1 MFESLSDKLKRTLKN
16 LRGEGVLTPAHVD
29 AALREIRLALL
40 EADVNYKVAK
50 DFIASVKEKAEGQQ
64 VWQELK
70 PSEQVVKIVY
80 DELVDLLGGQSSR
93 LVFTKTLPNVVM
105 IVGLQGSG
113 KTTSTGKIARWLS
126 QNQER
131 KPLLV
136 STDVN
141 RPAAREQLRVI
152 AKATGQAIFE
162 KPESNDPLE
171 LAREAHRHAQQTGYD
186 TLLIDTA
193 GRLHIDD
200 ELMEELVRIKAETRP
215 VEILFVADAMTGQD
229 AVRSGEEFHRQVGIT
244 GVVLTKMDGDAR
256 GGAAL
261 SIKQVTGQ
269 PVKFVGVGEKY
280 DALEPFYPERIAQ
293 RILGMGDVLSLIEEV
308 QSKVDQSEAEEQ
320 LKKLQKNEFTLDD
333 FRSQLRQ
340 VKKLG
345 SFSKI
350 MKLLPDQLLGGIGM
364 PDLSEEQSE
373 QMEKELKRTEAIID
387 SMTAE
392 ERNDHRILNAGRRR
406 RIARGSG
413 TQVAEVNQLIKQ
425 YVEMRQMMKQISGAG
440 LFGGSGAGGGGL
452 KNKMMRKVSGMMGMP
467 DMSAMMGGMGSG
479 EGNGDDAA
487 GLAGLGGAPP
497 TRKKLKKKPRHKK
510 KR

>member
-1 MFESLSDKLKRTLKN
+1 MFESLSDKLKRTLKS
-16 LRGEGVLTPAHVD
+16 LRGEGVLTKEHVD

-64 VWQELK
+64 VWLELK
-70 PSEQVVKIVY
+70 PSEQVVKIVF
-80 DELVDLLGGQSSR
+80 DELVELLGGQSSR
-93 LVFTKTLPNVVM
+93 LVFTKTSPNVVM

-113 KTTSTGKIARWLS
+113 KTTSTGKIARWLA

-131 KPLLV
+131 KPLLL
-136 STDVN
+136 STDVY

-152 AKATGQAIFE
+152 AKATGQSIFE
-162 KPESNDPLE
+162 KPETNDPIE
-171 LAREAHRHAQQTGYD
+171 LTRSALKHARDTGYD

-200 ELMEELVRIKAETRP
+200 ELMEELVTIKSETHP

-229 AVRSGEEFHRQVGIT
+229 AVRSAEEFHARIGIT

-280 DALEPFYPERIAQ
+280 DALEPFYPDRVAQ
-293 RILGMGDVLSLIEEV
+293 RILGMGDVLSLIEQV
-308 QSKVDQSEAEEQ
+308 QDKIDQSDAEAQ
-320 LKKLQKNEFTLDD
+320 LEKLQRNQFSLDD

-350 MKLLPDQLLGGIGM
+350 LKLLPDQLLGGVGM
-364 PDLSEEQSE
+364 PDLTDEQSE
-373 QMEKELKRTEAIID
+373 MMEKELKRTEAIID
-387 SMTAE
+387 SMTRE
-392 ERNDHRILNAGRRR
+392 ERMNHMILNANRRR

-413 TQVAEVNQLIKQ
+413 TTVAQVNSLIKQ
-425 YVEMRQMMKQISGAG
+425 YTEMRRMMQGMFS
-440 LFGGSGAGGGGL
+440 GGGL
-452 KNKMMRKVSGMMGMP
+452 RGKMMRRMAGMQGIEGGGDP
-467 DMSAMMGGMGSG
+467 MM
-479 EGNGDDAA
+479 A
-487 GLAGLGGAPP
+487 GLPAGLPGSS
-497 TRKKLKKKPRHKK
+497 RKKKKKK
-510 KR
+510 KRRR

>member
-50 DFIASVKEKAEGQQ
+50 DFIAAVKAKAEGQQ

-80 DELVDLLGGQSSR
+80 DELVDLLGGTSSR
-93 LVFTKTLPNVVM
+93 LVFTKQIPNVVM

-113 KTTSTGKIARWLS
+113 KTTSTGKIAMWLAK
-126 QNQER
+126 NQDR

-152 AKATGQAIFE
+152 AKATGQSIFE
-162 KPESNDPLE
+162 KPESNNPVE
-171 LAREAHRHAQQTGYD
+171 LAREAYRHAQQTGYD

-200 ELMEELVRIKAETRP
+200 ELMAELVQIKAETRP

-229 AVRSGEEFHRQVGIT
+229 AVRSGEEFHRQIGIT

-280 DALEPFYPERIAQ
+280 DALDPFYPDRIAQ

-320 LKKLQKNEFTLDD
+320 LKKLQKSQFTLDD
-333 FRSQLRQ
+333 FRGQLRQ

-350 MKLLPDQLLGGIGM
+350 MKLLPDQLLGGMGM
-364 PDLSEEQSE
+364 PELNEEQSA
-373 QMEKELKRTEAIID
+373 QMEQELKRTEAVID
-387 SMTAE
+387 SMTKE
-392 ERNDHRILNAGRRR
+392 ERNDHRILNANRRR

-413 TQVAEVNQLIKQ
+413 TSVAEVNQIIKQ
-425 YVEMRQMMKQISGAG
+425 YVEMRQMMQQMSRSG
-440 LFGGSGAGGGGL
+440 LFGGGNSGGGGL
-452 KNKMMRKVSGMMGMP
+452 KNKMMRRAASMMGMP
-467 DMSAMMGGMGSG
+467 DLSGMMGGGGEEMGDLPALPGMPGGGSG
-479 EGNGDDAA
+479 G
-487 GLAGLGGAPP
+487 
-497 TRKKLKKKPRHKK
+497 RKKVRKKPRHKK
-510 KR
+510 RR

>member
-50 DFIASVKEKAEGQQ
+50 DFINSVKEKAEGQQ
-64 VWQELK
+64 VWQDLK

-80 DELVDLLGGQSSR
+80 DELVNLLGGTSSR
-93 LVFTKTLPNVVM
+93 LVFTKTSPNVVM

-113 KTTSTGKIARWLS
+113 KTTSTGKIALWLAK
-126 QNQER
+126 NQER

-136 STDVN
+136 STDVY
-141 RPAAREQLRVI
+141 RPAAREQLKVI
-152 AKATGQAIFE
+152 AKATGQSIFE
-162 KPESNDPLE
+162 MPETNDPLT
-171 LAREAHRHAQQTGYD
+171 LTREAFKHAQQTGYD

-200 ELMEELVRIKAETRP
+200 ELMNELVAIKSETRP

-229 AVRSGEEFHRQVGIT
+229 AVRSAEEFHRQVGIT

-256 GGAAL
+256 GGASL

-308 QSKVDQSEAEEQ
+308 QAKVDQSEAEDQ
-320 LKKLQKNEFTLDD
+320 LKRIQKNEFTLDD
-333 FRSQLRQ
+333 FRKQLRQ
-340 VKKLG
+340 VKRLG

-364 PDLSEEQSE
+364 PDLTEEQSA

-387 SMTAE
+387 SMTNE
-392 ERNDHRILNAGRRR
+392 ERTDHTILNANRRR

-413 TQVAEVNQLIKQ
+413 TQVSEVNALIKQ
-425 YVEMRQMMKQISGAG
+425 YTEMRQMMRQLSGTG
-440 LFGGSGAGGGGL
+440 LFSGMGGGGGGGGL
-452 KNKMMRKVSGMMGMP
+452 KGKMMRRMAGMMGMP
-467 DMSAMMGGMGSG
+467 DLSGMMGG
-479 EGNGDDAA
+479 GNGDDEGGMA
-487 GLAGLGGAPP
+487 LPQLPGAPS
-497 TRKKLKKKPRHKK
+497 RKKLKKKRKK
-510 KR
+510 KRK

>member
-16 LRGEGVLTPAHVD
+16 LRGEGVLTKDHVD

-50 DFIASVKEKAEGQQ
+50 DFIASVKAKAEGQQ
-64 VWQELK
+64 VWLELK
-70 PSEQVVKIVY
+70 PSEQVVKIVF
-80 DELVDLLGGQSSR
+80 DELVELLGGTSSR
-93 LVFTKTLPNVVM
+93 LVFTKSSPNVVM

-113 KTTSTGKIARWLS
+113 KTTSTGKIARWLA

-131 KPLLV
+131 KPLLL
-136 STDVN
+136 STDVY

-152 AKATGQAIFE
+152 AKATGQSIFE
-162 KPESNDPLE
+162 KPDTDDPLE
-171 LAREAHRHAQQTGYD
+171 LTREALKQARDVGYD

-200 ELMEELVRIKAETRP
+200 QLMEELVQIKSETHP

-229 AVRSGEEFHRQVGIT
+229 AVRSAEEFHRRIGIT

-280 DALEPFYPERIAQ
+280 DALEPFYPDRVAQ
-293 RILGMGDVLSLIEEV
+293 RILGMGDVLSLIEQV
-308 QSKVDQSEAEEQ
+308 QDKIDQSDAEAQ
-320 LKKLQKNEFTLDD
+320 LEKLQKNQFTLDD

-350 MKLLPDQLLGGIGM
+350 LKLLPDQLLGGVGM
-364 PDLSEEQSE
+364 PDLTDEQSE
-373 QMEKELKRTEAIID
+373 MMEKELKRTEAIID
-387 SMTAE
+387 SMTGE
-392 ERNDHRILNAGRRR
+392 ERLNHIILNANRRR

-413 TQVAEVNQLIKQ
+413 TTVQQVNALIKQ
-425 YVEMRQMMKQISGAG
+425 YTEMRRMMQGMFS
-440 LFGGSGAGGGGL
+440 GGGL
-452 KNKMMRKVSGMMGMP
+452 RGKMMRRMTGLSGMEGGGDPMMP
-467 DMSAMMGGMGSG
+467 ALP
-479 EGNGDDAA
+479 A
-487 GLAGLGGAPP
+487 GLPGPSR
-497 TRKKLKKKPRHKK
+497 RKKKKK
-510 KR
+510 KRRK